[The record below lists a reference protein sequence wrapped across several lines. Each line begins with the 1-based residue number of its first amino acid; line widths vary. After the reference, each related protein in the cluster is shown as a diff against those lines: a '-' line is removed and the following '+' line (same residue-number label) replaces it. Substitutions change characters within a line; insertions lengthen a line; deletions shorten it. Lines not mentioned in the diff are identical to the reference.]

1 MAPFTVVA
9 DGVPVGMTTFM
20 NIDAAN
26 RRVEIGSTWL
36 GPAVQGTGVN
46 AEAKLLLLTRAFE
59 DLDCIAVE
67 FRTHFHNFQ
76 SRAAIE
82 RLGAKPDGVL
92 RSHQLIG
99 GVLLV
104 LGLGTRVVGAVF
116 ALVMLG
122 ALFTVHLP
130 AGFFAADGG
139 YELVL
144 LLAAVG
150 VSLAVSGGGAWS
162 GDAVIAGRQ
171 GAATAERR
179 EGAHAAA

>member
-1 MAPFTVVA
+1 MRRSQQIDTALLIVRVV
-9 DGVPVGMTTFM
+9 
-20 NIDAAN
+20 
-26 RRVEIGSTWL
+26 
-36 GPAVQGTGVN
+36 TGVTMIMHGWQ
-46 AEAKLLLLTRAFE
+46 KLTGPGFGGVGDMFAGMDVPLA
-59 DLDCIAVE
+59 AVAGPVTLIVE
-67 FRTHFHNFQ
+67 
-76 SRAAIE
+76 
-82 RLGAKPDGVL
+82 
-92 RSHQLIG
+92 LIG

-150 VSLAVSGGGAWS
+150 VALAVSGGGAWS